1 VAEQGCLLSSYPDK
15 IGIGGSNPPL
25 SATPYFRLHR
35 KTSMAPAPLSLQ
47 ASTKNDVRD
56 RVGNVRP

>member
-25 SATPYFRLHR
+25 SAIAVNAC
-35 KTSMAPAPLSLQ
+35 KTKRTHEQLTDGQPTLC
-47 ASTKNDVRD
+47 VRAF
-56 RVGNVRP
+56 V